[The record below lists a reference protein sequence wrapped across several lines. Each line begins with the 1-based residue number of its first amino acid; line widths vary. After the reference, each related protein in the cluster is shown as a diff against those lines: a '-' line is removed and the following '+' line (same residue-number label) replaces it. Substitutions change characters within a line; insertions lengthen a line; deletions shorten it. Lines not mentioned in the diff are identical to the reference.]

1 MAKPRV
7 VIVDD
12 DADFRAPIKA
22 VLINEGIMVEEA
34 ESASQLSQVLES
46 FQPDMVL
53 LDVNLPD
60 DSGFNVARHL
70 KQNTYVDVVML
81 SSMGEVEHRVSGLNS
96 GADYYLPKPVDMREL
111 LAVIHNRFTTQMA
124 NPVRKSGR
132 WTLDAA
138 GWLLI
143 TPDDQQHPLNS
154 SEFALLNE
162 LAKQSQLSKPSTREA
177 LYTAIG
183 KPNYSPESRSLDL
196 HMSRLRQRL
205 SSDLF
210 PFPIKTVRNVGY
222 ELTEII
228 VIV

>member
-22 VLINEGIMVEEA
+22 VLINEGIVVEEA
-34 ESASQLSQVLES
+34 ESASQLRQIMET
-46 FQPDMVL
+46 FHPDMVL

-60 DSGFNVARHL
+60 DSGFNIARHL
-70 KQNTYVDVVML
+70 KQNTYVDVVIL

-96 GADYYLPKPVDMREL
+96 GADYYLPKPVDIREL
-111 LAVIHNRFTTQMA
+111 LAVMRNRFTTQA
-124 NPVRKSGR
+124 VNPVRQTGR
-132 WTLDAA
+132 WTLDTTS
-138 GWLLI
+138 WLL
-143 TPDDQQHPLNS
+143 TSPDGQQHALNS

-196 HMSRLRQRL
+196 HISRLRQRL
-205 SSDLF
+205 SSDQF

-222 ELTEII
+222 ELTETM

>member
-1 MAKPRV
+1 MNKPRV

-22 VLINEGIMVEEA
+22 VLKNEGIVVEEA
-34 ESASQLSQVLES
+34 ESASQLRQVMDT

-60 DSGFNVARHL
+60 ESGFNIARQL
-70 KQNTYVDVVML
+70 KQTSQVDVVML
-81 SSMGEVEHRVSGLNS
+81 SAMGEVEHRVNGLDS
-96 GADYYLPKPVDMREL
+96 GADYYLPKPVDIREL
-111 LAVIHNRFTTQMA
+111 LAVMRNRFTMQA
-124 NPVRKSGR
+124 VSHVRHAGR
-132 WTLDAA
+132 WILDTKS
-138 GWLLI
+138 WLL
-143 TPDDQQHPLNS
+143 TSPDGEQHPLNS
-154 SEFALLNE
+154 SEFALLAE
-162 LAKQSQLSKPSTREA
+162 LAKQSLLGKPSTREA

-183 KPNYSPESRSLDL
+183 NPNYSPESRSLDI

-205 SSDLF
+205 SSPQF

-222 ELTEII
+222 ELTKPI